1 MVPTFVIR
9 AGFARPIIAPLFTPM
24 PKLTAAARVHGPRA
38 GHRGFAHRRILE
50 PSNGFSMMH
59 RMSRPLTS
67 TLSRL
72 VAGLLLCSALACAMT
87 RERLPDLDRKFYDN
101 LPSEADK
108 DAFLR
113 LQDTKRQPFLEQKG
127 LWSRWSELTNAE
139 RDAVKR
145 GEVKAGHKEFVAFM
159 VWGPPAD
166 TQSSKAQTRDV
177 RFHTFI
183 RCTSGPRVGRYV
195 QSNLDCDGTSSE
207 VEIAVENNLIT
218 EIKHLN

>member
-1 MVPTFVIR
+1 MASAPDTR
-9 AGFARPIIAPLFTPM
+9 AS
-24 PKLTAAARVHGPRA
+24 HNS
-38 GHRGFAHRRILE
+38 RILE
-50 PSNGFSMMH
+50 PPAGFSMMH

-72 VAGLLLCSALACAMT
+72 AAGFLLCSTLACAMT
-87 RERLPDLDRKFYDN
+87 RERLPDLDRKFHDN
-101 LPSEADK
+101 LPSAADK

-113 LQDTKRQPFLEQKG
+113 LQETKRQSFLEQKG
-127 LWSRWSELTNAE
+127 LWARWSELSNAE

-183 RCTSGPRVGRYV
+183 RCTSGPRVGRFV
-195 QSNLDCDGTSSE
+195 ASNLDCDGTSSE
-207 VEIAVENNLIT
+207 IEIAVENNLIT
-218 EIKHLN
+218 EIKYLN

>member
-1 MVPTFVIR
+1 
-9 AGFARPIIAPLFTPM
+9 
-24 PKLTAAARVHGPRA
+24 
-38 GHRGFAHRRILE
+38 
-50 PSNGFSMMH
+50 MMH
-59 RMSRPLTS
+59 RMSRPPTS

-72 VAGLLLCSALACAMT
+72 VAGLLLCSTLACAMT

-101 LPSEADK
+101 LPSAADK
-108 DAFLR
+108 EAFLR

-127 LWSRWSELTNAE
+127 LWTRWSELSPQE
-139 RDAVKR
+139 REAVNR
-145 GEVKAGHKEFVAFM
+145 GEVKVGYKEFVAFM

-166 TQSSKAQTRDV
+166 TQASKAEARSV

-195 QSNLDCDGTSSE
+195 ANNLDCDGTSSE

-218 EIKHLN
+218 EIKYLN

>member
-1 MVPTFVIR
+1 
-9 AGFARPIIAPLFTPM
+9 
-24 PKLTAAARVHGPRA
+24 
-38 GHRGFAHRRILE
+38 
-50 PSNGFSMMH
+50 MMH

-72 VAGLLLCSALACAMT
+72 AAGFLLCSTLACAMT
-87 RERLPDLDRKFYDN
+87 RERLPDLDRKFHDN
-101 LPSEADK
+101 LPSAADK

-113 LQDTKRQPFLEQKG
+113 LQETKRQSFLEQKG
-127 LWSRWSELTNAE
+127 RGARWSELSNAE

-183 RCTSGPRVGRYV
+183 RCTSGPRVGRFV
-195 QSNLDCDGTSSE
+195 ASNLDCDGTSSE
-207 VEIAVENNLIT
+207 IEIAVENNLIT
-218 EIKHLN
+218 EIKYLN

>member
-1 MVPTFVIR
+1 
-9 AGFARPIIAPLFTPM
+9 
-24 PKLTAAARVHGPRA
+24 
-38 GHRGFAHRRILE
+38 
-50 PSNGFSMMH
+50 MMH

-108 DAFLR
+108 NAFLR

-127 LWSRWSELTNAE
+127 LWTRWSELTAAE
-139 RDAVKR
+139 RDAVAR

-166 TQSSKAQTRDV
+166 TQGSKAAARDV

-195 QSNLDCDGTSSE
+195 SSNLDCDGTSSE

-218 EIKHLN
+218 EIKFLN